1 MRPIAK
7 LGKLP
12 ATLVVAALVA
22 CTGGPGRQ
30 LAGESDLFT
39 EVKRY
44 YDRHGMEVAGRCR
57 TPELGG
63 VLRSTVLERDADR
76 LVIRVGYTYNDPNER
91 LLDECRGVGER
102 IFTVARRDGGLEVV
116 EMTGTQ
122 HPKGIRIER
131 IDDSDVW

>member
-1 MRPIAK
+1 MGPIAK
-7 LGKLP
+7 LAKRAGIL
-12 ATLVVAALVA
+12 LGAALAA
-22 CTGGPGRQ
+22 CTGSPSGE
-30 LAGESDLFT
+30 LAGEPGLLT

-63 VLRSTVLERDADR
+63 VLRSAVLERDADR

-122 HPKGIRIER
+122 HPKGIRIEG
-131 IDDSDVW
+131 IDDRGVW

>member
-7 LGKLP
+7 LAKCAAVLIG
-12 ATLVVAALVA
+12 AALVA
-22 CTGGPGRQ
+22 CTGGPGGE
-30 LAGESDLFT
+30 LAGEPGLLA

-44 YDRHGMEVAGRCR
+44 YDRYGMEVAGRCR

-63 VLRSTVLERDADR
+63 VLRSTVLERDPAR

-91 LLDECRGVGER
+91 LLDECRGLGER
-102 IFTVARRDGGLEVV
+102 VFTVARRDGGLEVV

>member
-1 MRPIAK
+1 MRARAAPTRLA
-7 LGKLP
+7 
-12 ATLVVAALVA
+12 AMLVGAALVA
-22 CTGGPGRQ
+22 CTGGPDAQ
-30 LAGESDLFT
+30 LAGEPGLFT

-44 YDRHGMEVAGRCR
+44 YDRYGMEVAGRCR

-91 LLDECRGVGER
+91 LLNECRGLGER
-102 IFTVARRDGGLEVV
+102 VFTVARRDGGLEVV

-131 IDDSDVW
+131 IDDSGVW